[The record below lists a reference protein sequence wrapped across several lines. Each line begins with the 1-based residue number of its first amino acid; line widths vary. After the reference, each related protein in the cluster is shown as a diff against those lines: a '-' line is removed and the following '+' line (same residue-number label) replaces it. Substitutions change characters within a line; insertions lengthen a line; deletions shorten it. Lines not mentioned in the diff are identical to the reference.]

1 VTEHVVILF
10 LGGGHGGGWI
20 ALTPSGLTEARALA
34 AKVLP
39 ALQPPSP
46 TTAPKES
53 TSPCHED
60 SEPLL
65 DAAGM
70 AAKTGVPE
78 SWWESAARGSDP
90 VPHMRFGRWVRFR
103 YSEAVNCERVRNRR
117 TSSLDET
124 RHADALCAAPISRRR
139 KKRSVTTSL
148 PRKSCGQKFPDVSL
162 PVPNKQDRR

>member
-1 VTEHVVILF
+1 MTDQVLILF
-10 LGGGHGGGWI
+10 PDGGHGGGWL
-20 ALTPSGLTEARALA
+20 ALTPESLTEARALA

-46 TTAPKES
+46 PTAPDGGA
-53 TSPCHED
+53 PVN

-78 SWWESAARGSDP
+78 SWWESAARGDDP
-90 VPHMRFGRWVRFR
+90 VPHHRFGRWVRFR
-103 YSEAVNCERVRNRR
+103 YSEAIKCKRVRNRR

-124 RHADALCAAPISRRR
+124 RHADSLCAAPISRRR
-139 KKRSVTTSL
+139 KKRSATAAL
-148 PRKSCGQKFPDVSL
+148 PRKSCGHKLPDVSL